1 MANLLRLVTYFSFW
15 VSLHSL
21 GALSGRDL
29 DGNLATLEAY
39 YDDVMNITWLADANN
54 SGTSG
59 YATDGLMNW
68 DDANTWAANLT
79 LNGQNDWRLPTTLQP
94 DASCHFQGNDI
105 SSGFGCAGS
114 EMGSL
119 FYDTLGNT
127 SGLTGSSITTGPFNH
142 VQIGSEVKYRYWSA
156 TESSNNTTR
165 AWHFS
170 FWDGRQGDT
179 KKYRLRH
186 AWAVH
191 DGYIG
196 NPVPLSSGIWLFLS
210 GLVGLIGV
218 KLRVKDA

>member
-1 MANLLRLVTYFSFW
+1 MANLLRLVTYLSLC

-29 DGNLATLEAY
+29 DGNLATFEAY

-54 SGTSG
+54 SATSG

-79 LNGQNDWRLPTTLQP
+79 LNGQSDWRLPTTLQP
-94 DASCHFQGNDI
+94 DSSCHFQGNDI
-105 SSGFGCAGS
+105 SSGFDCNGS

-119 FYDTLGNT
+119 FYDTLGNI
-127 SGLTGSSITTGPFNH
+127 SGLTGSSIATGPFNH
-142 VQIGSEVKYRYWSA
+142 VQIGSEVTYRYWSA

-186 AWAVH
+186 VWAVH
-191 DGYIG
+191 DGDIG

>member
-1 MANLLRLVTYFSFW
+1 
-15 VSLHSL
+15 
-21 GALSGRDL
+21 
-29 DGNLATLEAY
+29 
-39 YDDVMNITWLADANN
+39 
-54 SGTSG
+54 
-59 YATDGLMNW
+59 MNW

-79 LNGQNDWRLPTTLQP
+79 LNGQSDWRLPSTLQP
-94 DASCHFQGNDI
+94 DSSCHFQGNDI
-105 SSGFGCAGS
+105 SSGFDCNGS

-119 FYDTLGNT
+119 FYETLENT
-127 SGLTGSSITTGPFNH
+127 SGLSGSSIFTGPFNH
-142 VQIGSEVKYRYWSA
+142 VQIGSEVTYRYWSGM
-156 TESSNNTTR
+156 ESSVNTAR

-191 DGYIG
+191 DGDIG

>member
-1 MANLLRLVTYFSFW
+1 
-15 VSLHSL
+15 
-21 GALSGRDL
+21 
-29 DGNLATLEAY
+29 
-39 YDDVMNITWLADANN
+39 
-54 SGTSG
+54 
-59 YATDGLMNW
+59 
-68 DDANTWAANLT
+68 
-79 LNGQNDWRLPTTLQP
+79 
-94 DASCHFQGNDI
+94 
-105 SSGFGCAGS
+105 
-114 EMGSL
+114 MGSL
-119 FYDTLGNT
+119 FYDTLGNI
-127 SGLTGSSITTGPFNH
+127 SGLTGSSIATGPFNH
-142 VQIGSEVKYRYWSA
+142 VQIGSEVIYRYWSA

-191 DGYIG
+191 DGDIG

>member
-1 MANLLRLVTYFSFW
+1 MANILRLVTYLSFW

-29 DGNLATLEAY
+29 DGNLATFEAY

-54 SGTSG
+54 SATSG

-68 DDANTWAANLT
+68 DAANTWAANLT
-79 LNGQNDWRLPTTLQP
+79 LNGQNNWRLPTTLQP

-127 SGLTGSSITTGPFNH
+127 SGLTGSAIATDPFNH
-142 VQIGSEVKYRYWSA
+142 VQIGSEVTYRYWSA

-179 KKYRLRH
+179 KKHRLRH

-191 DGYIG
+191 DGDIG